1 MYVDTCSPLFFI
13 VYKKHPQVRLLH
25 FILVSMSHYIT
36 IQQAALFSKK
46 SLQTVRR
53 LIKTN
58 RIKYRRQE
66 TPQGFTY
73 LVEQKSLNNFLNAP
87 VRAPY
92 GAKYHTR
99 HKVISVQEDISQE
112 IIDQNPGDSLAQSPQ
127 KKPHSL
133 LPQIVDVET
142 VITHPKEEKEVE
154 HGVYALGTTIGA
166 SSNQTTVDT
175 LPVQPTEAVPDA
187 TPQNI
192 APHTNGKG
200 QTIEHLLE
208 TIRDLQA
215 HHANDKNKLYELLE
229 NFQRRALLL
238 EEHIKQLEAPKP
250 HRSWWKLW

>member
-1 MYVDTCSPLFFI
+1 
-13 VYKKHPQVRLLH
+13 
-25 FILVSMSHYIT
+25 MSHYIT

-73 LVEQKSLNNFLNAP
+73 LVEQKSLNNFLSAP

-99 HKVISVQEDISQE
+99 KKTISVQEDTPPE
-112 IIDQNPGDSLAQSPQ
+112 IVDQNPDDSPIKTIQ
-127 KKPHSL
+127 KQPHSL

-142 VITHPKEEKEVE
+142 VIAPPPEELGVDK
-154 HGVYALGTTIGA
+154 GVYALGTTIGA
-166 SSNQTTVDT
+166 SSDQIAVDT
-175 LPVQPTEAVPDA
+175 PAQPMETTPDTA
-187 TPQNI
+187 PQHT
-192 APHTNGKG
+192 APHTNGTNGKG
-200 QTIEHLLE
+200 ETIEYLLA

-215 HHANDKNKLYELLE
+215 HHAQDKNKLYELLE
-229 NFQRRALLL
+229 SFQRRALIL
-238 EEHIKQLEAPKP
+238 EEHIKQLEAPKS